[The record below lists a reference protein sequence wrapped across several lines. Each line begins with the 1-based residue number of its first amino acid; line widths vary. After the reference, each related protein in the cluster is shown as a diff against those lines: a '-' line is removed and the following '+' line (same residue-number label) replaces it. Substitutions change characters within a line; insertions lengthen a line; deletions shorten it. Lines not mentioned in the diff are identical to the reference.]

1 MIDNKLREVNL
12 SKYELILVPG
22 FIQFDLTNLEK
33 RFSLPIRKGTEF
45 ASDLPLL
52 LKKLENITLSNK
64 ISADRVTELNHK
76 MEYQKIVKEMV
87 EKVKKNLGS
96 LSFYI
101 NKSKY
106 PLIISKT
113 LPPPIIAE
121 IVDCT
126 NRNNRSILKK
136 VKHYIESGADII
148 DIGCVTN
155 NSNPDKVKEI
165 IKLIRENFDIL
176 LSIDSMNKD
185 EILAAVSLDID
196 MILSMD
202 QSTYTDFIEIP
213 KDIPIVILPTKIKN
227 GYFPK
232 NPQERVK
239 NLFILTKKMKDL
251 GFRKLIADPLLE
263 TPLYPGVLNSLQ
275 AYSLY
280 KEEVKKD
287 ENKEL
292 ELPLFFG
299 ISNVVELMDIDSVGI
314 NGLLASIAM
323 ELDIGIL
330 FTTEHSKKLFGG
342 VRELKQCLKL
352 NYISKYRNTP
362 PINQG
367 IQIFK
372 AKGKKFQENPL
383 ININNSIEVS
393 EVNQNYIPDEK
404 GYFKIYIDH
413 YNKKIYVMFFSNDN
427 KLLNLIC
434 GNDSESLCKKII
446 ELKLIKNMNHI
457 NYLGRETKKAEIYL
471 HFGKPYIQ
479 DDN

>member
-1 MIDNKLREVNL
+1 
-12 SKYELILVPG
+12 
-22 FIQFDLTNLEK
+22 
-33 RFSLPIRKGTEF
+33 
-45 ASDLPLL
+45 
-52 LKKLENITLSNK
+52 
-64 ISADRVTELNHK
+64 
-76 MEYQKIVKEMV
+76 
-87 EKVKKNLGS
+87 
-96 LSFYI
+96 
-101 NKSKY
+101 
-106 PLIISKT
+106 
-113 LPPPIIAE
+113 
-121 IVDCT
+121 
-126 NRNNRSILKK
+126 
-136 VKHYIESGADII
+136 
-148 DIGCVTN
+148 
-155 NSNPDKVKEI
+155 
-165 IKLIRENFDIL
+165 
-176 LSIDSMNKD
+176 
-185 EILAAVSLDID
+185 

-263 TPLYPGVLNSLQ
+263 TPLYPGILNSLQ

-314 NGLLASIAM
+314 HGLLASIAM

-352 NYISKYRNTP
+352 NYISMLRNTP

-372 AKGKKFQENPL
+372 AKGKKFQEKPL
-383 ININNSIEVS
+383 ISINNSIEVS
-393 EVNQNYIPDEK
+393 EINQNYNPDEN

-446 ELKLIKNMNHI
+446 ELKLIKNRNHI

-471 HFGKPYIQ
+471 RFGKPYIQ